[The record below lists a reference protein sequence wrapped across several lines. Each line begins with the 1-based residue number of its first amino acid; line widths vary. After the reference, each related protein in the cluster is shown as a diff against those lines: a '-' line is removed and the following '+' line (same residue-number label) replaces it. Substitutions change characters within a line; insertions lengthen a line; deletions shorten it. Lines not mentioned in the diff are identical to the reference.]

1 MLHTWFS
8 QQGPANISKYCWIN
22 DVNPCFS
29 SSSTKWKQLEIFVPG
44 IVVVVIQLP
53 SCVWLSAAPWT
64 AAHQASLSPVAIDLF
79 LHWHAWEK
87 SSVWVFWWYFSFAL
101 YNTIWK
107 PACTTCQQ
115 LTLKCYSG
123 YQTRCV

>member
-1 MLHTWFS
+1 MLTLHTWFS
-8 QQGPANISKYCWIN
+8 QQGTANTSKYCWIN
-22 DVNPCFS
+22 YFDPCFS
-29 SSSTKWKQLEIFVPG
+29 NSSTKWKQLEIFVSR
-44 IVVVVIQLP
+44 IVVVQLP
-53 SCVWLSAAPWT
+53 SCVWLSVTPWT
-64 AAHQASLSPVAIDLF
+64 AAHQASLSPVAIYLF

-87 SSVWVFWWYFSFAL
+87 SSVWVFRWYLSFAL

-107 PACTTCQQ
+107 PAYTTCQQ